1 MITNEEIKNWRE
13 NWQTK
18 TGKLLSIHIDDLLNL
33 NDIIKEAIKRAYA
46 PSVQNT
52 AVKQGKYG
60 HKKLQVPRKLCKEQL
75 FLEFRKLYDNQKVS
89 EEIFEKWEKSTADK
103 IREIYKNNGI
113 DLYTYGNA
121 QKWINMTIKY
131 IFSSNYMNHNVD
143 IYEVAY
149 LPIDSIIQQIA
160 YKELGVKKLSCA
172 WSKCDDWEEIERY
185 QNDIQKAILTNTKY
199 KSRLWWECN
208 AWKA

>member
-1 MITNEEIKNWRE
+1 MTSKKNIEKSGYLNENMDYSDAIADLSFELFKHQNKLNIINPHIELETLEITKKEGKN
-13 NWQTK
+13 
-18 TGKLLSIHIDDLLNL
+18 
-33 NDIIKEAIKRAYA
+33 
-46 PSVQNT
+46 
-52 AVKQGKYG
+52 
-60 HKKLQVPRKLCKEQL
+60 L
-75 FLEFRKLYDNQKVS
+75 F
-89 EEIFEKWEKSTADK
+89 FEKWEKSTADK

-208 AWKA
+208 AWKV